1 MDVDI
6 CTDATPKELK
16 EIFGDIMLPSIQYG
30 SVTVIY
36 NKIRFEITTFRKDL
50 KYENNRLP
58 VKIKYIH
65 SLIDD
70 LKRRDFT
77 INTLCLDENGEILD
91 YLNAKKDLDAKVI
104 KMVGSPKKK
113 LKEDSLRILRA
124 VRFATI
130 LGFAL
135 DDELKKYIKKYGY
148 LLKKLSY
155 YRKKEELEK
164 IFTSS
169 NIEYGL
175 QILNDLDLVE
185 HLELKNI
192 DKLVPTPSIITI
204 WAQLGVSEIY
214 SFSNHEKD
222 TINKINE
229 LLDKD
234 ILNNENLYYYGLY
247 ITSLVGEIKKIPKK
261 IIVKKYNDLPIKSSK
276 DIVINGKEISLILDR
291 KPGNY
296 LKDVIH
302 SLEINILNGN
312 LNNNYDE
319 ITKFILENKQ
329 SF

>member
-1 MDVDI
+1 MLTMKI
-6 CTDATPKELK
+6 LTTK
-16 EIFGDIMLPSIQYG
+16 IFGDIMLPSIQYG

-135 DDELKKYIKKYGY
+135 DDFVCSHNNVSCQAASCALK
-148 LLKKLSY
+148 
-155 YRKKEELEK
+155 
-164 IFTSS
+164 
-169 NIEYGL
+169 
-175 QILNDLDLVE
+175 
-185 HLELKNI
+185 
-192 DKLVPTPSIITI
+192 
-204 WAQLGVSEIY
+204 
-214 SFSNHEKD
+214 
-222 TINKINE
+222 
-229 LLDKD
+229 
-234 ILNNENLYYYGLY
+234 
-247 ITSLVGEIKKIPKK
+247 
-261 IIVKKYNDLPIKSSK
+261 
-276 DIVINGKEISLILDR
+276 
-291 KPGNY
+291 
-296 LKDVIH
+296 
-302 SLEINILNGN
+302 
-312 LNNNYDE
+312 
-319 ITKFILENKQ
+319 
-329 SF
+329 